1 MTMETRLTALAQ
13 AIGADVK
20 NLRDKQGDL
29 TSLST
34 TAKGNLV
41 AAINEVV
48 ALVGAGG
55 VQINDAAGNGDTGV
69 TWSADKIFDAIELAK
84 TAVKSDLIGGASAAL
99 DTFKE
104 LQDALGNDP
113 TFAATISTALTKRVR
128 IDAVQT
134 LTTAERLQAC
144 QNIGIGDPEADFVA
158 AYNTAKA

>member
-20 NLRDKQGDL
+20 ILRDRQGDL

-34 TAKGNLV
+34 TAKGSLV
-41 AAINEVV
+41 AAINEIF

-55 VQINDAAGNGDTGV
+55 VQINDSAGNGDTGV
-69 TWSADKIFDAIELAK
+69 TWSADKIFDTIELAK
-84 TAVKSDLIGGASAAL
+84 AAVKSDLIGGASAAL

>member
-1 MTMETRLTALAQ
+1 MTMENRLIALAQ

-55 VQINDAAGNGDTGV
+55 VQIDDAAGNGNTGV
-69 TWSADKIFDAIELAK
+69 TWSADKIFDSIELAK
-84 TAVKSDLIGGASAAL
+84 AAVKSDLIGGASAAL

-134 LTTAERLQAC
+134 FTTAERLQAC

>member
-20 NLRDKQGDL
+20 ILRDRQGDL

-34 TAKGNLV
+34 AAKGNLV
-41 AAINEVV
+41 AAINEIF

-55 VQINDAAGNGDTGV
+55 VQINDSAGNGDTGV
-69 TWSADKIFDAIELAK
+69 TWSADKIFDTIELAK
-84 TAVKSDLIGGASAAL
+84 AAVKSDLIGGASAAL